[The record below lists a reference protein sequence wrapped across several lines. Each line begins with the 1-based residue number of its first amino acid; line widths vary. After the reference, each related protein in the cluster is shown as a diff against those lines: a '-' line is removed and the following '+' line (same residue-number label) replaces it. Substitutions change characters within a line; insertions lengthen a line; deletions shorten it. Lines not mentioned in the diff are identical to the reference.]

1 MSFGA
6 CDPHGISYAWIDP
19 HGKVHETVHGH
30 EDWAWR
36 FIAAFPDMLLEA
48 KMRNDAGAVL
58 LQRGWI
64 RVANFTNMSVWHERT
79 PSAAAVDA
87 MVDLVVTCSVRHR
100 DIDPFEPLIYV
111 EETGSGGQAEVYS
124 IADFLEKFAGKRE
137 SELFFE
143 SLMSR
148 TASGQACS
156 VIATSWAWVDPF
168 GKLYIVRQTH
178 EEWAA
183 RYVQQPQ
190 EARAYRDWLKVHPSK
205 EGGVSRYLL
214 RTGWIRA
221 TNAYALEV
229 GVPHRVSEA
238 AWKVVADN
246 LIACALQRGIDPEAP
261 AAVLVATENG
271 ENVQHSVAEFV
282 ERYGNAQQLTRL
294 LEGAL
299 KNRRFART
307 DVVGKP
313 LVERLRK
320 DVLMLAKAAESVRTL
335 EEAQAVK
342 KGLSRWLVSYERLLA
357 GIREDLE
364 GRIREAKAYAQTG
377 YKGSRPVS
385 DVERAQWHLDNMRPV
400 WILRSE
406 ISSGLRVPELK
417 SSGGG
422 SFEEPASVRDRII
435 DFYREKYPEKD
446 AEGETDSYLSR
457 NPPWTRQ
464 QAEQAAVA
472 QWAKVAV
479 PWARRVREKARE
491 AWAYLHD
498 LSAWTELESGS
509 GGGGSDPVKVVMP
522 EDEHIILEGFKVVFQ
537 GFAESGSDRQ
547 EALEKLKGAL
557 RRYRKNVS
565 DRLPLILRKQLPFV
579 VEWVFDPGAHSDY
592 AGQYHVDHIRL
603 SPWAFAS
610 DVDRTVHVLVHEMGH
625 HLYRTVLSDS
635 ATQFWNTA
643 VKGDYGDL
651 DLRHA
656 LKVLES
662 LGITYSEDKVL
673 AEADP
678 VLYLQFGT
686 LQNDITYK
694 NLDLWDVNSIREYI
708 EAGNNP
714 VVRVPHSPIT
724 GYSGKN
730 SEEAFC
736 EAVARLVA
744 YGPMTLPDKVLGWL
758 KVVLPNIRIGSE
770 QSKVAARPIKV
781 DRQAVV
787 GLTHRLI
794 DQMREEG
801 RGRENERVGVQEA
814 ILMDTVHVLTV
825 EGQKKEVTVILTS
838 GKGSARRFISGG
850 GFGTVKEGPH
860 KGTPIIIVQLDG
872 RETWGTYG
880 DFKTVGFAFMSTLMH
895 EITHAMDKVVVKET
909 DPTFQGGV
917 IPNASDL
924 DLNAYYNQ
932 PNEVRAYMREL
943 FEELRPLVTQI
954 LTHEKYRK
962 DWTLAETITKV
973 IGGIDRWRRM
983 KPYLTQQNRNR
994 ILKGIVT
1001 AFEDEGLG
1009 KTAGIRLTLKPGRS
1023 SNASAFLSD
1032 YDALTYGNPI
1042 DDRVRVW
1049 SYVSDDGERVPL
1061 ITTELQ
1067 STPHQEAPI
1076 WLKSIASPERQ
1087 GSGQASYVLKEIA
1100 RLADKHGVAIWLT
1113 PKPFGS
1119 LPNGLKM
1126 ADLKGW
1132 YRRHGWVPKGS
1143 VWIRE
1148 PVTSPTD
1155 RVASAWLART
1165 AARPR
1170 YQEKKEVPKADGS
1183 GTATVYVYSDRQVAN
1198 RHRDKAER
1206 VEGLRGKI
1214 GDLRKRVKKDLK
1226 SDDPSSRLTALA
1238 VALIDETYE
1247 RVGNDTSADNGH
1259 YGVTG
1264 WTMDHVSF
1272 SKDGKRATF
1281 RYVGKSGVE
1290 HEKTVEDA
1298 AILSALKA
1306 CCGKKAKTDPV
1317 LSDGDVR
1324 ITSRMVNEYLREFD
1338 ITAKDLRGYH
1348 ANREMQE
1355 RLRAI
1360 RSKGSKLPKPRK
1372 ERDAILKDEFKQA
1385 LEGAAE
1391 AVGHEAAT
1399 LRTQYLVPGIER
1411 AYMKDGSVPRDLTAS
1426 MDIDRLDKVASAS
1439 DDASGGF
1446 HAFPYFAY
1454 GSNLNPSRIQHRA
1467 PNSVPWIG
1475 AKAPGYKA
1483 KFVNVNG
1490 DGSDGKMTIT
1500 PSEGA
1505 SVRGFLFHIPKDEM
1519 SDLDDWEHVSGGHYQ
1534 RIHLDVHSDE
1544 GHVGKAFTYVA
1555 QSSEGAHP
1563 STDYT
1568 TKVRD
1573 GQRAWDIPLVDRK
1586 ATKTHAEREDDE
1598 AARLVRRTP
1607 KLKPSRNDSKRER
1620 MEVNDPDIEGRDKD
1634 LSLNHKDIG

>member
-1 MSFGA
+1 MSSGA

-30 EDWAWR
+30 EEWAWR

-48 KMRNDAGAVL
+48 ERGVPPRLAGAVL
-58 LQRGWI
+58 LRRGWI
-64 RVANFTNMSVWHERT
+64 RVANFTNMSVWQERT
-79 PSAAAVDA
+79 PSAAAWKA
-87 MVDLVVTCSVRHR
+87 MVDLVVKCSMRHR

-156 VIATSWAWVDPF
+156 VIATSWAWVSPF

-183 RYVQQPQ
+183 RYVQQSQ
-190 EARAYRDWLKVHPSK
+190 EASAYRDWLKVHPSK

-238 AWKVVADN
+238 AWKVMADN
-246 LIACALQRGIDPEAP
+246 LIACALQRGIDPETP

-271 ENVQHSVAEFV
+271 ENAQHSVAEFV

-320 DVLMLAKAAESVRTL
+320 DVLMLAKSAESVRTL
-335 EEAQAVK
+335 EEAQIVK
-342 KGLSRWLVSYERLLA
+342 KGLRRWLVSYERLLA

-377 YKGSRPVS
+377 YKGPRPVS
-385 DVERAQWHLDNMRPV
+385 DVERAQWHLDNMKSV

-417 SSGGG
+417 GSEGG
-422 SFEEPASVRDRII
+422 SFEEPESVRARII
-435 DFYREKYPEKD
+435 AFYREKYPEKD

-457 NPPWTRQ
+457 HPPWTRQ

-472 QWAKVAV
+472 QWLTVAV
-479 PWARRVREKARE
+479 PWARRVREKARA
-491 AWAYLHD
+491 AWTYLHD
-498 LSAWTELESGS
+498 LSAWTEFESGS
-509 GGGGSDPVKVVMP
+509 GGGGLDRIEVVMP

-547 EALEKLKGAL
+547 EALGKLKEAL

-579 VEWVFDPGAHSDY
+579 VEWVFDPGANSDY

-610 DVDRTVHVLVHEMGH
+610 DVNRTVHTLVHEMGH

-662 LGITYSEDKVL
+662 LGIIYSEDKVL

-678 VLYLQFGT
+678 VLYLQLGT
-686 LQNDITYK
+686 LQNDINYK
-694 NLDLWDVNSIREYI
+694 QLDLWDVKSIREYI

-714 VVRVPHSPIT
+714 VVRVPRSPIT

-744 YGPMTLPDKVLGWL
+744 YGPMTLPDTVLGWL

-770 QSKVAARPIKV
+770 QPKVAARPIKV

-801 RGRENERVGVQEA
+801 RGREDEKVGIREA

-838 GKGSARRFISGG
+838 GKGSARPFVSGG
-850 GFGTVKEGPH
+850 GFGTVKDGPH
-860 KGTPIIIVQLDG
+860 KGTPIILIQLDG

-880 DFKTVGFAFMSTLMH
+880 DTKKVGMALLSTLMH
-895 EITHAMDKVVVKET
+895 EITHAMDKVAVKDT

-924 DLNAYYNQ
+924 DLHAYYNH
-932 PNEVRAYMREL
+932 PNEVRAYMREIY
-943 FEELRPLVTQI
+943 EELRPLVILT

-962 DWTLAETITKV
+962 DWTLAEAITKI

-983 KPYLTQQNRNR
+983 EPYLTQQNRNR

-1009 KTAGIRLTLKPGRS
+1009 KTAGISLTRKPGRS

-1113 PKPFGS
+1113 PKPFGF

-1155 RVASAWLART
+1155 RVASASGSNKTATRPIRIDRVAVDDLTRRIVDGMRRESKGREDEVVGERSRILDEWFSGTTVTGETQRVMIFVASGRGARTPFVSNGVFGRIPGGSHKGTPFIIVVIDGRETWGTFGKYEVVGKYLNNLLVHEVTHAMDLIGQVKPSVARAKDLTSDEFDLVAYYNDPHEVRAFMRQLYEEIRPLVVGAMGKERLRKEWDPGGAVVRFLQGSDLWNRMSRHLTRQNRNRILKGIVTAFEDEGLSMSHDPASRVASAWLART

-1214 GDLRKRVKKDLK
+1214 GDLRKRLKKDL
-1226 SDDPSSRLTALA
+1226 
-1238 VALIDETYE
+1238 
-1247 RVGNDTSADNGH
+1247 
-1259 YGVTG
+1259 
-1264 WTMDHVSF
+1264 
-1272 SKDGKRATF
+1272 
-1281 RYVGKSGVE
+1281 
-1290 HEKTVEDA
+1290 
-1298 AILSALKA
+1298 
-1306 CCGKKAKTDPV
+1306 
-1317 LSDGDVR
+1317 
-1324 ITSRMVNEYLREFD
+1324 
-1338 ITAKDLRGYH
+1338 
-1348 ANREMQE
+1348 
-1355 RLRAI
+1355 
-1360 RSKGSKLPKPRK
+1360 
-1372 ERDAILKDEFKQA
+1372 
-1385 LEGAAE
+1385 E
-1391 AVGHEAAT
+1391 AG
-1399 LRTQYLVPGIER
+1399 L
-1411 AYMKDGSVPRDLTAS
+1411 
-1426 MDIDRLDKVASAS
+1426 
-1439 DDASGGF
+1439 
-1446 HAFPYFAY
+1446 
-1454 GSNLNPSRIQHRA
+1454 
-1467 PNSVPWIG
+1467 
-1475 AKAPGYKA
+1475 
-1483 KFVNVNG
+1483 
-1490 DGSDGKMTIT
+1490 
-1500 PSEGA
+1500 
-1505 SVRGFLFHIPKDEM
+1505 
-1519 SDLDDWEHVSGGHYQ
+1519 
-1534 RIHLDVHSDE
+1534 
-1544 GHVGKAFTYVA
+1544 
-1555 QSSEGAHP
+1555 
-1563 STDYT
+1563 
-1568 TKVRD
+1568 
-1573 GQRAWDIPLVDRK
+1573 
-1586 ATKTHAEREDDE
+1586 
-1598 AARLVRRTP
+1598 
-1607 KLKPSRNDSKRER
+1607 
-1620 MEVNDPDIEGRDKD
+1620 
-1634 LSLNHKDIG
+1634 